1 MGTFRTMS
9 SRSGT
14 LTRRARRAISRTF
27 SRTASRVRARP
38 RRSSGGGG
46 AGRRRRQGA
55 APTWRRV
62 FKWGFYAGIAG
73 FGLLLLTTGYL
84 VLTLPDFEDAVV
96 PDRRPTI
103 MLLAANGAPVHRFG
117 DLVGETVGLDD
128 MPEHLVQAVLATED
142 RRFYWHLGIDPIGI
156 ARAMVANVRAG
167 GFVQGGSTITQ
178 QLAKNLFL
186 SPERTLRRKAQEAL
200 LAFWLELRFSKDE
213 ILAAYLNRVYMGAGT
228 YGVDAASWTYFGVS
242 VSDISLEQAAML
254 AGLLKAPSRYAPS
267 RSPELAQERASLV
280 LAAMVEEGYLAAED
294 VERVRD
300 LPPLPRRRPADIDGG
315 RYFADWV
322 AERMSD
328 FVGFDQ
334 GDLVV
339 RTTLDPELQLSA
351 ERIVRNYLEG
361 EGAAGGAGQAALIAL
376 SPGGEIR
383 AMVGGRSYT
392 TSQFNRAV
400 QALRQPGS
408 AFKPIIYLAGLEQGL
423 RPDMQIL
430 DAPVDIGGYTPRNFD
445 GTYRGYITALDALAD
460 SVNSAS
466 VRVLDEAGVDNAI
479 DVARR
484 LGITAD
490 LRRDLSLALGS
501 SEVTLIEL
509 TSAYGALLRDGR
521 PLWPY
526 GISAIESI
534 DQAATLYLR
543 EGDGAAE
550 MVRPWHVWELNRM
563 LEHVMLYGTG
573 RGAQLDRPAAGKT
586 GTSQDYR
593 DAWFVGFTA
602 DLVVGVWVGNDDGRP
617 MQGVS
622 GGGMPARIWRDFM
635 LNAHRGMPPRPL
647 PGVGPIPPVA
657 NAADPAPANS
667 GIGGFLNRLFGD

>member
-1 MGTFRTMS
+1 M
-9 SRSGT
+9 
-14 LTRRARRAISRTF
+14 LVVA
-27 SRTASRVRARP
+27 TA
-38 RRSSGGGG
+38 
-46 AGRRRRQGA
+46 
-55 APTWRRV
+55 
-62 FKWGFYAGIAG
+62 
-73 FGLLLLTTGYL
+73 YL
-84 VLTLPDFEDAVV
+84 VFTLPDFEDAVV
-96 PDRRPTI
+96 PDRRPVV

-117 DLVGETVGLDD
+117 DLMSEAVSLDEL
-128 MPEHLVQAVLATED
+128 PPHLIQAVLATED
-142 RRFYWHLGIDPIGI
+142 RRFYWHPGIDPIGI
-156 ARAMVANVRAG
+156 ARAMVANIRAG
-167 GFVQGGSTITQ
+167 RFVQGGSTITQ

-200 LAFWLELRFSKDE
+200 LAFWLEFRFTKDE
-213 ILAAYLNRVYMGAGT
+213 ILGAYLNRVYMGAGT
-228 YGVDAASWTYFGVS
+228 YGVDAAAWTYFGVPAT
-242 VSDISLEQAAML
+242 DISLEQSAML

-267 RSPELAQERASLV
+267 RAPELAEERADLV
-280 LAAMVEEGYLAAED
+280 LAAMVEEGYIEAGD

-300 LPPLPRRRPADIDGG
+300 LPPLPRRRPSEGNGG

-339 RTTLDPELQLSA
+339 RTTLHPDLQRSA
-351 ERIVRNYLEG
+351 ERIVANYLDREG
-361 EGAAGGAGQAALIAL
+361 GPSGAGQAALIAL

-383 AMVGGRSYT
+383 AMVGGRSYG

-408 AFKPIIYLAGLEQGL
+408 AFKPVIYLAGLEQGL

-430 DAPVDIGGYTPRNFD
+430 DAPIEIAGYSPRNFD
-445 GTYRGYITALDALAD
+445 DTYRGYITALDALAN

-490 LRRDLSLALGS
+490 LRRDLTLALGS

-509 TSAYGALLRDGR
+509 TAAYGALLRDGR

-526 GISAIESI
+526 GIAAIESVE
-534 DQAATLYLR
+534 QASTLYVR
-543 EGDGAAE
+543 QGDGAAE
-550 MVRPWHVWELNRM
+550 TIRPWHVWELNRM

-602 DLVVGVWVGNDDGRP
+602 DLVVGVWVGNDDGTP

-622 GGGMPARIWRDFM
+622 GSGLPARIWRDFM
-635 LNAHRGMPPRPL
+635 LSAHRGLPPRPL

-657 NAADPAPANS
+657 ASQDPAATGGG
-667 GIGGFLNRLFGD
+667 GIGGFLSRLFGGD

>member
-1 MGTFRTMS
+1 MGTRRTMS
-9 SRSGT
+9 SRNGS
-14 LTRRARRAISRTF
+14 LSRRARRAVSRTL
-27 SRTASRVRARP
+27 SRAKPSP
-38 RRSSGGGG
+38 RRSSRRRTPSRR
-46 AGRRRRQGA
+46 GRRRGVPA
-55 APTWRRV
+55 TWRRV
-62 FKWGFYAGIAG
+62 LKWGAYAVGGGTLMLMAITAW
-73 FGLLLLTTGYL
+73 L
-84 VLTLPDFEDAVV
+84 VFTLPDFEDAVV
-96 PDRRPTI
+96 PDRRPVV

-117 DLVGETVGLDD
+117 DLQGDRVGLEE
-128 MPEHLVQAVLATED
+128 MPDHLIQAVLATED

-156 ARAMVANVRAG
+156 ARAMVANIRAG
-167 GFVQGGSTITQ
+167 RLVQGGSTITQ

-186 SPERTLRRKAQEAL
+186 TPDRTLRRKAQEAL
-200 LAFWLELRFSKDE
+200 LAMWLELRFSKDE

-228 YGVDAASWTYFGVS
+228 YGVDAAAWTYFGVP
-242 VSDISLEQAAML
+242 VTDISLEQSAML
-254 AGLLKAPSRYAPS
+254 AGLLKAPSRYAPT
-267 RSPELAQERASLV
+267 RSPELAQQRADLV
-280 LAAMVEEGYLAAED
+280 LAAMVEEGYVSAD
-294 VERVRD
+294 HVERVRD
-300 LPPLPRRRPADIDGG
+300 LPPLPRRRPTDGGGG

-339 RTTLDPELQLSA
+339 RTTLDPVLQSSA
-351 ERIVRNYLEG
+351 ERIVGNYLER
-361 EGAAGGAGQAALIAL
+361 EGGPAGVGQAALVAL

-383 AMVGGRSYT
+383 AMVGGRSYG

-430 DAPVDIGGYTPRNFD
+430 DAPIEIAGYAPRNFD
-445 GTYRGYITALDALAD
+445 DTYRGYVTALDALA
-460 SVNSAS
+460 SSINSAS
-466 VRVLDEAGVDNAI
+466 VRVLDQAGVDNAI

-484 LGITAD
+484 LGITAE
-490 LRRDLSLALGS
+490 LRRDLTLALGS
-501 SEVTLIEL
+501 SEVTLLEL

-534 DQAATLYLR
+534 DEGATVYSR
-543 EGDGAAE
+543 QGDGAAE
-550 MVRPWHVWELNRM
+550 MIRPWHVWELNRM

-586 GTSQDYR
+586 GTSQDNR

-602 DLVVGVWVGNDDGRP
+602 DLIVGVWVGNDDGAP
-617 MQGVS
+617 MNGVS
-622 GGGMPARIWRDFM
+622 GSGLPARIWRDFM
-635 LNAHRGMPPRPL
+635 LSAHRGVPPRPL
-647 PGVGPIPPVA
+647 PGVGPQTPVA
-657 NAADPAPANS
+657 SAQPS
-667 GIGGFLNRLFGD
+667 SSGGGIGGFLDRLFGGN

>member
-1 MGTFRTMS
+1 M
-9 SRSGT
+9 
-14 LTRRARRAISRTF
+14 A
-27 SRTASRVRARP
+27 V
-38 RRSSGGGG
+38 
-46 AGRRRRQGA
+46 
-55 APTWRRV
+55 PTWRRAL
-62 FKWGFYAGIAG
+62 KWGLYAGGAG
-73 FGLLLLTTGYL
+73 TVLMLAITAFL
-84 VLTLPDFEDAVV
+84 VFTLPDFEDAVV
-96 PDRRPTI
+96 PDRRPTV

-117 DLVGETVGLDD
+117 DLVGDTVGLED

-142 RRFYWHLGIDPIGI
+142 RRFYWHPGIDPIGI

-200 LAFWLELRFSKDE
+200 LALWLELRYSKDE
-213 ILAAYLNRVYMGAGT
+213 ILTAYLNRVYMGAGT

-242 VSDISLEQAAML
+242 ASDISLEQAAML

-267 RSPELAQERASLV
+267 RAPELAEERASLV
-280 LAAMVEEGYLAAED
+280 LAAMVEEGYIAATD

-315 RYFADWV
+315 RYFADWI

-339 RTTLDPELQLSA
+339 RTTLNPDLQLSA

-361 EGAAGGAGQAALIAL
+361 EGAAAGAGQAALIAL

-383 AMVGGRSYT
+383 AMVGGRSYG

-408 AFKPIIYLAGLEQGL
+408 AFKPIIYLAGLEKGL

-430 DAPVDIGGYTPRNFD
+430 DAPIDIGGYTPRNFD
-445 GTYRGYITALDALAD
+445 DTYRGYITALDALAD

-521 PLWPY
+521 PLWPH
-526 GISAIESI
+526 GITAIESI
-534 DQAATLYLR
+534 DEAATLYQR

-573 RGAQLDRPAAGKT
+573 RGARLDRPAAGKT

-602 DLVVGVWVGNDDGRP
+602 DLIVGVWVGNDDGTP

-635 LNAHRGMPPRPL
+635 LNAHRGLAPRPL

-657 NAADPAPANS
+657 TAADPAPATG
-667 GIGGFLNRLFGD
+667 GIGGFLNRLFGN